1 MIRVMTAKDWAMV
14 TTGQLKNF
22 KFTCAL
28 ARRTRPPFCLSNTL
42 LNWQL
47 DDELVWGWGD
57 GEGASTHVTI
67 FRVVQKDDA
76 DLSQS

>member
-1 MIRVMTAKDWAMV
+1 MRPDFSGIRNRLHEGDPDMKEMFLPD
-14 TTGQLKNF
+14 
-22 KFTCAL
+22 
-28 ARRTRPPFCLSNTL
+28 
-42 LNWQL
+42 WQL
-47 DDELVWGWGD
+47 DDELVGGWGD

>member
-1 MIRVMTAKDWAMV
+1 MFLPD
-14 TTGQLKNF
+14 
-22 KFTCAL
+22 
-28 ARRTRPPFCLSNTL
+28 
-42 LNWQL
+42 WQL
-47 DDELVWGWGD
+47 DDELVGGWGD